1 MTRVTFGIAFSAFVA
16 VQVLCQ
22 TALDF
27 GKEFPLAK
35 HHVLNFFYVDDL

>member
-1 MTRVTFGIAFSAFVA
+1 MTRVTFGVASSDFVA

-27 GKEFPLAK
+27 GNEFLLAK
-35 HHVLNFFYVDDL
+35 DHVLISFLCG